1 MLQGVGGALPVHPL
15 VRHRPV
21 RLLLAPL
28 HHHSA
33 KVKEIQLF
41 NQVDNFFTFQ
51 QILGSCRIRI
61 SLKNFIENL
70 KRFEILVEWLGLGQ
84 NKIILIS
91 LIVI

>member
-33 KVKEIQLF
+33 KVKKIQHF
-41 NQVDNFFTFQ
+41 NQAENFFTFQ
-51 QILGSCRIRI
+51 QILGSCRI

-70 KRFEILVEWLGLGQ
+70 DVLKFLLNGWGWV
-84 NKIILIS
+84 KIR
-91 LIVI
+91 